1 MAKPLRVTADQPVLL
16 RAVQRCHKFLA
27 SLKLAV
33 VLIFSMAFTL
43 GYATFV
49 EAAYGTAVVQFF
61 VYQTWWFNAL
71 NFTLGVNIFC
81 AAAIRYPWK
90 RNQTGFVITHI
101 GLLTL
106 LIGAA
111 IGRKYGVDAQIPI
124 FEHKMENFA
133 FDRGRMFFDLEIVD
147 DHSESS
153 QHIHDEFVH
162 SQMRVPFLAGPFN
175 WEDYDHHF
183 GYTLEGGKKF
193 GLTQG
198 LLKNGLRWSS
208 GHIFKLAQRHEPND
222 IVVDQTVTHEGQSNG
237 QQLKIEVLDFQA
249 DSQKSSLP
257 RVEIVLSN
265 PPQQFLDEDTGKQE
279 ERPGAFDTE
288 SPNAFPITI
297 MPLSNPLEAIYGDI
311 YPYGFSQPQQAGG
324 GKVMLWIAPDAEYRA
339 AFLEAAPTGDLGV
352 KGRVVLR
359 IAGTTHQLDLN
370 TTGLDAIIELPNSD
384 YKVKVLGLWNDA
396 VEGRP
401 GTAGTT
407 YGYSN
412 NIQQTEPESP
422 TAHLQVLDKNGTPWG
437 REILLFA
444 NKPHHNVFDFDQKI
458 YGTYWFDFSKKSIQP
473 FGGDPAAQE
482 QVYSRIEFLQGD
494 DGTLYYRYWNRRTN
508 KLVSV
513 GSLVDDGGVN
523 SAVDGFQMPQFK
535 SPLRFYVNDFE
546 SSDKPRVASQALPF
560 NSDLQIVQRR
570 VMALVR
576 VTFGTTTEEHWIRA
590 FVGAPGER
598 RATDQE
604 IRVYD
609 KPSGQTLVV
618 SMPTQALDIGFRI
631 RLKDFERKLDPG
643 TRQASHFSSWV
654 DFVDLNN
661 TREIWGVGIGESTAH
676 PIKVPAR
683 TESGRLSDADNAH
696 SVSGFAMVAA
706 KQGTVVYW
714 IDAQQREINIT
725 QLDTG
730 DTKPF
735 LNGQIL
741 RQRNQGQGSSGGLN
755 QPHSLAFDVEN
766 NRLYWIDTI
775 GGNTMIQSMSIFD
788 DEPPQRIAL
797 SAGVISN
804 IALDPINETIYW
816 IDSLNNQI
824 MRCPLDGSTP
834 PTIVVTNIPK
844 PNGLAVAQ
852 QTGTIYWG
860 QTAITADGTATVG
873 TIVSRGIDSSRPPKV
888 IARLEIDN
896 YCVSLTLD
904 QQHDTLYFIEAPQP
918 AKEYI
923 GQHSA
928 ELRST
933 HYLKSI
939 STTGG
944 NEHVFDVPD
953 LDLADHL
960 QVFGETVYWD
970 QSASFGHD
978 VFITMNAPVQFDS
991 PTNGH
996 SYRLFQES
1004 FNGPWKP
1011 GEAEYERVIPADSL
1025 QTDLYLSVLTVNRDP
1040 GRAIRNF
1047 GCLIVCLGIAIMFY
1061 MKAYFFKP
1069 KSSKQSSKQ
1078 SFNKLFEPAD
1088 ATEQST
1094 STDAT

>member
-1 MAKPLRVTADQPVLL
+1 MAKPLRVTADKPVLL

-49 EAAYGTAVVQFF
+49 EAAYGTPVVQFF

-90 RNQTGFVITHI
+90 RYQTGFVITHI
-101 GLLTL
+101 GLMTL
-106 LIGAA
+106 LVGAA
-111 IGRKYGVDAQIPI
+111 IGRKYGVDAQIPV
-124 FEHKMENFA
+124 FEHKMENYA

-153 QHIHDEFVH
+153 QHNHDEFVH

-175 WEDYDHHF
+175 WEDYESQF
-183 GYTLEGGKKF
+183 GYTLAGGKRF
-193 GLTQG
+193 IGIQG

-222 IVVDQTVTHEGQSNG
+222 IVIDQTLIHEGQSNG
-237 QQLKIEVLDFQA
+237 QQLKIEVVDFQA
-249 DSQKSSLP
+249 DSRNSSLP

-265 PPQQFLDEDTGKQE
+265 PPEQFLDENTGKQE
-279 ERPGAFDTE
+279 ERPGAFNTE

-297 MPLSNPLEAIYGDI
+297 MPLSDALAAIYGDI

-339 AFLEAAPTGDLGV
+339 AFLEGAPIGDLGV
-352 KGRVVLR
+352 NGRVVLR
-359 IAGTTHQLDLN
+359 IAGTTHQLE
-370 TTGLDAIIELPNSD
+370 LDAPQEDGIIELPNSD
-384 YKVKVLGLWNDA
+384 YKVKVLGLWNDT

-401 GTAGTT
+401 GTPGTT

-412 NIQQTEPESP
+412 NLQQAEPESP
-422 TAHLQVLDKNGTPWG
+422 AAHLQVLDKDGDPWG

-473 FGGDPAAQE
+473 FGGDPAARE

-494 DGTLYYRYWNRRTN
+494 NDILYYRYWNRRTN

-513 GSLVDDGGVN
+513 GSLIDDGGVN
-523 SAVDGFQMPQFK
+523 GAVDGFQMPQFK
-535 SPLRFYVNDFE
+535 SPLRFYVNDFQ
-546 SSDKPRVASQALPF
+546 SSDKPRATSEALPF
-560 NSDLQIVQRR
+560 NRDLQIVQRR

-590 FVGAPGER
+590 FVGVPGER
-598 RATDQE
+598 RAPDQE
-604 IRVYD
+604 IRIHD
-609 KPSGQTLVV
+609 EPSGQTLVV
-618 SMPTQALDIGFRI
+618 SMPTQALNIGFRI

-661 TREIWGVGIGESTAH
+661 TREIWGVGTAESTAQ
-676 PIKVPAR
+676 PLAVPPR
-683 TESGRLSDADNAH
+683 TESGQLTDADTAH

-741 RQRNQGQGSSGGLN
+741 RQRNQSQGSSGGLN
-755 QPHSLAFDVEN
+755 QPHSLVFDAEN

-788 DEPPQRIAL
+788 DEPPKRIAL
-797 SAGVISN
+797 SAGVITN
-804 IALDPINETIYW
+804 IALHPLQETIFW
-816 IDSLNNQI
+816 IDALNNQI
-824 MRCPLDGSTP
+824 MRGPLDGNAA

-844 PNGLAVAQ
+844 PNGLAIAEESD
-852 QTGTIYWG
+852 TLYWG
-860 QTAITADGTATVG
+860 QTDSNADGISTVG
-873 TIVSRGIDSSRPPKV
+873 TIVSRGIDSSRPPKE
-888 IARLEIDN
+888 ITRLEIDN

-918 AKEYI
+918 TKEYI
-923 GQHSA
+923 GQHNA
-928 ELRST
+928 ELHST
-933 HYLKSI
+933 HFLKSI
-939 STTGG
+939 STSGG

-953 LDLADHL
+953 LDLADNLH
-960 QVFGETVYWD
+960 VFGESVYWD

-1004 FNGPWKP
+1004 FSGPWNP

-1061 MKAYFFKP
+1061 MKAYFFKSP
-1069 KSSKQSSKQ
+1069 SSTKSSNKISK
-1078 SFNKLFEPAD
+1078 PTD
-1088 ATEQST
+1088 ATEKST
-1094 STDAT
+1094 STNAT

>member
-1 MAKPLRVTADQPVLL
+1 MARPQLVTAEQPAPV
-16 RAVQRCHKFLA
+16 RAVLRCYEFFA

-33 VLIFSMAFTL
+33 VMIFSMAFTL

-49 EAAYGTAVVQFF
+49 EAAYGTPVVQFF

-71 NFTLGVNIFC
+71 NFALGVNIFC

-90 RNQTGFVITHI
+90 RYQTGFVITHI
-101 GLLTL
+101 GLMTL
-106 LIGAA
+106 LVGAA
-111 IGRKYGVDAQIPI
+111 IGRKYGVDAQIPV
-124 FEHKMENFA
+124 FEHKMENYA

-153 QHIHDEFVH
+153 QHNHDEFVH

-175 WEDYDHHF
+175 WEDYKSQF
-183 GYTLEGGKKF
+183 GYTLEGGIDF
-193 GLTQG
+193 SGIQG

-222 IVVDQTVTHEGQSNG
+222 IVVDQTLIQEGQSNG
-237 QQLKIEVLDFQA
+237 QPLKIEVLDFQA

-279 ERPGAFDTE
+279 ERPGTFDTE

-297 MPLSNPLEAIYGDI
+297 MPLSDALAAIYGDI

-339 AFLEAAPTGDLGV
+339 AFLDGAPIGDLGV
-352 KGRVVLR
+352 NGRVVLR
-359 IAGTTHQLDLN
+359 IAGTTHQLE
-370 TTGLDAIIELPNSD
+370 LDAPREDGIIELPNSN

-401 GTAGTT
+401 GTPGTT

-412 NIQQTEPESP
+412 NLQQAEPESP
-422 TAHLQVLDKNGTPWG
+422 AAHLQVLDKNGEPWG

-458 YGTYWFDFSKKSIQP
+458 YGTYRFDFSKKSIRP

-494 DGTLYYRYWNRRTN
+494 DDTLYYRYWNRRTN

-513 GSLVDDGGVN
+513 GRLRDDGGVN

-546 SSDKPRVASQALPF
+546 PSDKPRVTSEALPF
-560 NSDLQIVQRR
+560 NRDLQIVQRR

-590 FVGAPGER
+590 FVGVPGER
-598 RATDQE
+598 RAPDQE
-604 IRVYD
+604 IRIHD
-609 KPSGQTLVV
+609 EPSGQTLVV
-618 SMPTQALDIGFRI
+618 SMPTQALNIGIRI

-661 TREIWGVGIGESTAH
+661 TREIWGVGIAESTAQALE
-676 PIKVPAR
+676 VPPR
-683 TESGRLSDADNAH
+683 TESDQLNDANIAH
-696 SVSGFAMVAA
+696 SVSGFAMVTA

-714 IDAQQREINIT
+714 IDAQQHEINIT

-741 RQRNQGQGSSGGLN
+741 RQRNQGQASSGGLN
-755 QPHSLAFDVEN
+755 QPHSLAFDAEN

-788 DEPPQRIAL
+788 DEPPKRIAL
-797 SAGVISN
+797 SPGVITN
-804 IALDPINETIYW
+804 IALHPLQDTIYW
-816 IDSLNNQI
+816 IDALNNQI
-824 MRCPLDGSTP
+824 MRGPLDGNAP
-834 PTIVVTNIPK
+834 PTTVVANIPK
-844 PNGLAVAQ
+844 PNGLAIAQ
-852 QTGTIYWG
+852 ESDTLYWG
-860 QTAITADGTATVG
+860 QTDFTSDGISTVG
-873 TIVSRGIDSSRPPKV
+873 TIVSRGIDSSRPPKE
-888 IARLEIDN
+888 ITRLEIDN

-918 AKEYI
+918 TKEYI
-923 GQHSA
+923 GKHSA
-928 ELRST
+928 ELHST
-933 HYLKSI
+933 HFLKSI
-939 STTGG
+939 NTSEG
-944 NEHVFDVPD
+944 NERVFNIPD

-960 QVFGETVYWD
+960 HIFEDSVYWD
-970 QSASFGHD
+970 QPASFGHD

-1004 FNGPWKP
+1004 FSGPWNP

-1061 MKAYFFKP
+1061 MKAYFFKT
-1069 KSSKQSSKQ
+1069 KSPVRAT
-1078 SFNKLFEPAD
+1078 NKFFGPTD
-1088 ATEQST
+1088 ATEKST
-1094 STDAT
+1094 STKAT

>member
-1 MAKPLRVTADQPVLL
+1 MAQPPLVTADQPTPL
-16 RAVQRCHKFLA
+16 RAVLRCFEFFS

-33 VLIFSMAFTL
+33 VMIFSMAFTL

-49 EAAYGTAVVQFF
+49 EAAYGTPVVQFF
-61 VYQTWWFNAL
+61 VYQTWWFNTL
-71 NFTLGVNIFC
+71 NFILGVNIFC
-81 AAAIRYPWK
+81 AAARRYPWK
-90 RNQTGFVITHI
+90 RYQTGFVITHI

-175 WEDYDHHF
+175 WDDYDRQF
-183 GYTLEGGKKF
+183 GYMLEGGKKF
-193 GLTQG
+193 TGIQG

-208 GHIFKLAQRHEPND
+208 GHIFKLAQRHEPDD
-222 IVVDQTVTHEGQSNG
+222 IVIDQTVIHEGQSNG
-237 QQLKIEVLDFQA
+237 QQVKIEVLDFQA

-279 ERPGAFDTE
+279 ERLGTFDAET
-288 SPNAFPITI
+288 PNAFPITI
-297 MPLSNPLEAIYGDI
+297 MPLSDSLEAIYGDI

-324 GKVMLWIAPDAEYRA
+324 GKVMLWIAPDVEYRA
-339 AFLEAAPTGDLGV
+339 AFLEAAPNGELGE
-352 KGRVVLR
+352 KGQVVLR
-359 IAGTTHQLDLN
+359 IDGTTHHLDLN
-370 TTGLDAIIELPNSD
+370 KVIDDGIIHLPNSD

-401 GTAGTT
+401 GTTGTT

-412 NIQQTEPESP
+412 NSQQTEPESP
-422 TAHLQVLDKNGTPWG
+422 TAHLQVLDSNGEPWG

-473 FGGDPAAQE
+473 FSRDPAAQE
-482 QVYSRIEFLQGD
+482 QVFSRIEFLQGD
-494 DGTLYYRYWNRRTN
+494 DGKLYYRYWNRRTN
-508 KLVSV
+508 ELVSV
-513 GSLVDDGGVN
+513 GSLDDDGGVN

-546 SSDKPRVASQALPF
+546 TSDKPRTASQPLPF
-560 NSDLQIVQRR
+560 NRDLQIVQRR

-604 IRVYD
+604 IRVHD
-609 KPSGQTLVV
+609 EPSGQTLVV

-661 TREIWGVGIGESTAH
+661 TREIWKVGIAGSTAH
-676 PIKVPAR
+676 PVGVPSR
-683 TESGRLSDADNAH
+683 TESGQLHDANNAH
-696 SVSGFAMVAA
+696 SVSGFAMVEA
-706 KQGTVVYW
+706 KQGHDVYW
-714 IDAQQREINIT
+714 IDSQQREINIT
-725 QLDTG
+725 KLDSG
-730 DTKPF
+730 ETKPF
-735 LNGQIL
+735 LNNQIL
-741 RQRNQGQGSSGGLN
+741 QQRNQGQGIGGGLS
-755 QPHSLAFDVEN
+755 QPHSLAFDTKHQ
-766 NRLYWIDTI
+766 RIYWIDSI

-788 DEPPQRIAL
+788 DEPPKRIAL
-797 SAGVISN
+797 SAGVISS
-804 IALDPINETIYW
+804 IALDPEHDTIYW
-816 IDSLNNQI
+816 IDALNNQI
-824 MRCPLDGSTP
+824 MRCPLDGNSP
-834 PTIVVTNIPK
+834 PTIVVTQIPK

-852 QTGTIYWG
+852 TSGTLYWG
-860 QTAITADGTATVG
+860 QTDITADGNSIVG
-873 TIVSRGIDSSRPPKV
+873 TIVSRDIDSNRPPTV
-888 IARLEIDN
+888 IARLKDDN

-918 AKEYI
+918 TKEYI

-928 ELRST
+928 KLHST
-933 HYLKSI
+933 HFLKSI

-944 NEHVFDVPD
+944 SEHVFDVPN
-953 LDLADHL
+953 LDLADHVY
-960 QVFGETVYWD
+960 VFEETVYWD
-970 QSASFGHD
+970 QSAAFGHD

-1004 FNGPWKP
+1004 FTGPWKP
-1011 GEAEYERVIPADSL
+1011 GEEEYERVIPADSL

-1047 GCLIVCLGIAIMFY
+1047 GCLIICLGISIMFY
-1061 MKAYFFKP
+1061 MKAYFFKSQP
-1069 KSSKQSSKQ
+1069 AKQPA
-1078 SFNKLFEPAD
+1078 NKHFKPTD
-1088 ATEQST
+1088 TTEQST
-1094 STDAT
+1094 SIEVT

>member
-1 MAKPLRVTADQPVLL
+1 MAQPQLVTAEQPAPL
-16 RAVQRCHKFLA
+16 RAVLHCYEFFA

-33 VLIFSMAFTL
+33 VMIFSMAFTL

-49 EAAYGTAVVQFF
+49 EAAYGTPVVQFF

-90 RNQTGFVITHI
+90 HYQTGFVITHI
-101 GLLTL
+101 GLMTL
-106 LIGAA
+106 LVGAA
-111 IGRKYGVDAQIPI
+111 IGRKYGIDAQIPI

-175 WEDYDHHF
+175 WEDYDRQF

-193 GLTQG
+193 TGIPG
-198 LLKNGLRWSS
+198 ILKNGLRWSS

-222 IVVDQTVTHEGQSNG
+222 FVVDQTVTHAGQSNE

-249 DSQKSSLP
+249 DSRKSSLP

-279 ERPGAFDTE
+279 ERPATFDAA

-297 MPLSNPLEAIYGDI
+297 MPLSESLEAIYGDI

-352 KGRVVLR
+352 KGQVVLR

-370 TTGLDAIIELPNSD
+370 AQLADGIIELPNSD
-384 YKVKVLGLWNDA
+384 YKVRVLGLWNDA

-401 GTAGTT
+401 GTPGTT

-412 NIQQTEPESP
+412 NTQQTVPESP
-422 TAHLQVLDKNGTPWG
+422 TAHLQVLDKNGEPWG

-513 GSLVDDGGVN
+513 GRLRDDGGVN

-546 SSDKPRVASQALPF
+546 SSDKPRVTSEALPF
-560 NSDLQIVQRR
+560 NRDLQIVQRR

-604 IRVYD
+604 IRVHD
-609 KPSGQTLVV
+609 EPSGQTLVV

-661 TREIWGVGIGESTAH
+661 TREIWKIVIGESTAR
-676 PIKVPAR
+676 PVEVPAR
-683 TESGRLSDADNAH
+683 TARGQLRDANNDH
-696 SVSGFAMVAA
+696 SVSGFAMVPT
-706 KQGTVVYW
+706 KQGADVYW
-714 IDAQQREINIT
+714 IDSQQREINIT
-725 QLDTG
+725 HLDSG
-730 DTKPF
+730 ETKPF
-735 LNGQIL
+735 LNSQIL
-741 RQRNQGQGSSGGLN
+741 RQRNQGRSGSAGLN
-755 QPHSLAFDVEN
+755 QPHSLAFDAKQ
-766 NRLYWIDTI
+766 NRIYWIDNI
-775 GGNTMIQSMSIFD
+775 GGSTMIQSMNIFD
-788 DEPPQRIAL
+788 DEPPQRIAF
-797 SAGVISN
+797 SAGVISS
-804 IALDPINETIYW
+804 IALDPLHNTIYW

-824 MRCPLDGSTP
+824 MRGPLDGNTL
-834 PTIVVTNIPK
+834 PTVVVTNIPK
-844 PNGLAVAQ
+844 PNGLAIAQ
-852 QTGTIYWG
+852 QSGTLYWG
-860 QTAITADGTATVG
+860 QTDFTANGTSTVG

-888 IARLEIDN
+888 IVRLDVDN

-918 AKEYI
+918 TKEYI

-928 ELRST
+928 ELHST
-933 HYLKSI
+933 HFLKSI

-944 NEHVFDVPD
+944 DVQVFDVPD

-960 QVFGETVYWD
+960 RVFGESVYWD

-1004 FNGPWKP
+1004 FSGPWKP

-1047 GCLIVCLGIAIMFY
+1047 GCLIVCLGISIMFY
-1061 MKAYFFKP
+1061 MKAYFFKSP
-1069 KSSKQSSKQ
+1069 SSKQSSDKI
-1078 SFNKLFEPAD
+1078 FKPTD
-1088 ATEQST
+1088 ATAKST
-1094 STDAT
+1094 STKAT

>member
-1 MAKPLRVTADQPVLL
+1 MAHPQLVTAEQPAPLRAIL
-16 RAVQRCHKFLA
+16 RCYEFFA

-33 VLIFSMAFTL
+33 VMIFSMAFTL

-49 EAAYGTAVVQFF
+49 EAAYGTPVVQFF

-90 RNQTGFVITHI
+90 RYQTGFVITHI

-106 LIGAA
+106 LVGAA

-153 QHIHDEFVH
+153 QHNHDEFVH

-175 WEDYDHHF
+175 WEDYDDKF
-183 GYTLEGGKKF
+183 GYTLKGGKKF
-193 GLTQG
+193 NGIQG
-198 LLKNGLRWSS
+198 WLKNGLRWSS
-208 GHIFKLAQRHEPND
+208 GHIFKLAQRHEAND
-222 IVVDQTVTHEGQSNG
+222 VVVDQTVTHAGQSNG
-237 QQLKIEVLDFQA
+237 QPLKIEVLDFQA

-279 ERPGAFDTE
+279 ERPGTFDAE

-297 MPLSNPLEAIYGDI
+297 MPLSDPLEAIYGDI

-339 AFLEAAPTGDLGV
+339 AFLEAEPTGDLGA

-359 IAGTTHQLDLN
+359 IAGTTHQVALD
-370 TTGLDAIIELPNSD
+370 TPVDTIIDLPNSD

-396 VEGRP
+396 LEGRP
-401 GTAGTT
+401 GTPGTT

-412 NIQQTEPESP
+412 NLQQSAPESP
-422 TAHLQVLDKNGTPWG
+422 TAHLQVLDRNGAPWG

-444 NKPHHNVFDFDQKI
+444 NKPQHNVFDFDKKI

-473 FGGDPAAQE
+473 FSRDPAAQE

-494 DGTLYYRYWNRRTN
+494 NGTLYYRYWNRRTN
-508 KLVSV
+508 KLVSRGPV
-513 GSLVDDGGVN
+513 IVDGGVN
-523 SAVDGFQMPQFK
+523 SALNGFQMPQFK
-535 SPLRFYVNDFE
+535 SPLRFYVKDFE
-546 SSDKPRVASQALPF
+546 PSDHPRTTSQPLPF
-560 NSDLQIVQRR
+560 NRDLQIVQRR

-576 VTFGTTTEEHWIRA
+576 ITFGTTTEEQWIRA
-590 FVGAPGER
+590 FVGAPGEQ
-598 RATDQE
+598 RAEDQE
-604 IRVYD
+604 IRVHD
-609 KPSGQTLVV
+609 EPSGQTLVV

-661 TREIWGVGIGESTAH
+661 TREIWKVNITESAAR
-676 PIKVPAR
+676 PIAVPAR
-683 TESGRLSDADNAH
+683 TKSNQLSDANNAH
-696 SVSGFAMVAA
+696 SVSGFAMVPA
-706 KQGTVVYW
+706 KHGTDVYW
-714 IDAQQREINIT
+714 IDSQQREINIT
-725 QLDTG
+725 QLDSG
-730 DTKPF
+730 ETKPL
-735 LNGQIL
+735 LNDQIL
-741 RQRNQGQGSSGGLN
+741 RQRNQGQGSSAGLN
-755 QPHSLAFDVEN
+755 QPHSLAFDAKHD
-766 NRLYWIDTI
+766 RIYWIDTI
-775 GGNTMIQSMSIFD
+775 GGNTAIQSLSILD
-788 DEPPQRIAL
+788 GEPPQRIVF
-797 SAGVISN
+797 SSGVISN
-804 IALDPINETIYW
+804 IALDPLHDTIYW

-824 MRCPLDGSTP
+824 MSGPLDGSAAP
-834 PTIVVTNIPK
+834 SIIVNDIAKPT
-844 PNGLAVAQ
+844 GLAIAQ
-852 QTGTIYWG
+852 QSGTLYWG
-860 QTAITADGTATVG
+860 QTDVTADGTSSVG
-873 TIVSRGIDSSRPPKV
+873 TIVSRGVDSSRPPAV
-888 IARLEIDN
+888 IARLEVDN

-918 AKEYI
+918 TKEYI

-928 ELRST
+928 ELHST
-933 HYLKSI
+933 HFLKSI
-939 STTGG
+939 NISGS
-944 NEHVFDVPD
+944 NQRVFDISN

-960 QVFGETVYWD
+960 HVFDESIYWD

-1004 FNGPWKP
+1004 FSGPWKP

-1025 QTDLYLSVLTVNRDP
+1025 KTDLYLSVLTVNRDP

-1061 MKAYFFKP
+1061 MKAYFFKSN
-1069 KSSKQSSKQ
+1069 SS
-1078 SFNKLFEPAD
+1078 NKLPKRND
-1088 ATEQST
+1088 AMEKST
-1094 STDAT
+1094 ST

>member
-1 MAKPLRVTADQPVLL
+1 MAQPQLVTGEQPAPLRVIL
-16 RAVQRCHKFLA
+16 RCYEFFA

-33 VLIFSMAFTL
+33 VMIFSMAFTL

-49 EAAYGTAVVQFF
+49 EAAYGTPVVQFF

-90 RNQTGFVITHI
+90 RYQTGFVITHI

-153 QHIHDEFVH
+153 QHNHEEFVH

-175 WEDYDHHF
+175 WEDYDHQF
-183 GYTLEGGKKF
+183 SYTLEGGKKF
-193 GLTQG
+193 TGIQG

-208 GHIFKLAQRHEPND
+208 GHIFKLAQRHEAND
-222 IVVDQTVTHEGQSNG
+222 IVIEQTVTHEGQSNG
-237 QQLKIEVLDFQA
+237 QPLKIEVLDFQA

-265 PPQQFLDEDTGKQE
+265 PPQQFLDENTGKQE
-279 ERPGAFDTE
+279 ERPGTFDVET
-288 SPNAFPITI
+288 PNAFPITI
-297 MPLSNPLEAIYGDI
+297 MPLSDPLEAIYGDI

-339 AFLEAAPTGDLGV
+339 AFLEAAPTGDLGI
-352 KGRVVLR
+352 KGQVVLR

-370 TTGLDAIIELPNSD
+370 TPLVDAIIELPNSD
-384 YKVKVLGLWNDA
+384 YKVKVLGLWNDV

-401 GTAGTT
+401 GTPSTT

-412 NIQQTEPESP
+412 NTQESEPESP
-422 TAHLQVLDKNGTPWG
+422 TAHLQVLDKDSEPWG

-444 NKPHHNVFDFDQKI
+444 NKPHHNVFDFDKKI

-535 SPLRFYVNDFE
+535 SPLRFYVKDFE
-546 SSDKPRVASQALPF
+546 SSDKPRATSQALPY
-560 NSDLQIVQRR
+560 NRDLQIVQRR

-576 VTFGTTTEEHWIRA
+576 VTFGTTTEEHWLRA

-604 IRVYD
+604 IRVHD
-609 KPSGQTLVV
+609 EPSGQTLVV

-661 TREIWGVGIGESTAH
+661 TREIWGVGIADSTAQS
-676 PIKVPAR
+676 IEVPAR
-683 TESGRLSDADNAH
+683 TESGQLSDAGNAH
-696 SVSGFAMVAA
+696 SVSGFAMVPA
-706 KQGTVVYW
+706 KHGADVYW
-714 IDAQQREINIT
+714 IDSTQREINIT
-725 QLDTG
+725 QLDSGT
-730 DTKPF
+730 TKPL
-735 LNGQIL
+735 LNSQIL
-741 RQRNQGQGSSGGLN
+741 RQRTQSQGSSAGLN
-755 QPHSLAFDVEN
+755 QPHSLAFDSKQ
-766 NRLYWIDTI
+766 NRIYWIDTI
-775 GGNTMIQSMSIFD
+775 GGSTMIQSMSIFN
-788 DEPPQRIAL
+788 DEPPQQIAF
-797 SAGVISN
+797 SAGIISN
-804 IALDPINETIYW
+804 FALDPLHDTIYW

-824 MRCPLDGSTP
+824 MRGSLDGNTP

-844 PNGLAVAQ
+844 PNGLAIARQ
-852 QTGTIYWG
+852 AGTLYWG
-860 QTAITADGTATVG
+860 QTDLTADGTSTVG
-873 TIVSRGIDSSRPPKV
+873 TIVSRGIDSSLPPKV
-888 IARLEIDN
+888 IARLEVDN

-918 AKEYI
+918 TKEYI

-928 ELRST
+928 ELHST
-933 HYLKSI
+933 HFLKSI

-944 NEHVFDVPD
+944 SEHVFDVPA
-953 LDLADHL
+953 LDLANHL
-960 QVFGETVYWD
+960 HVFGETVYWD
-970 QSASFGHD
+970 QSASFEHD

-1004 FNGPWKP
+1004 FSGPWNP

-1061 MKAYFFKP
+1061 MKAYFFKS
-1069 KSSKQSSKQ
+1069 KSSKQSS
-1078 SFNKLFEPAD
+1078 NKLLNSND
-1088 ATEQST
+1088 ATEKST
-1094 STDAT
+1094 PTNAT